1 MTAEDGVYLQYM
13 ILKVKVEMGIESWL
27 SAIIWA
33 LEPNSERFFRRITF
47 GHRGLV
53 SPDFFL
59 FFVKERQAPLDNS
72 LEMENNLVAL
82 DSCLCVNPQIK
93 VVPGCSHKVCQSS
106 STLPIY
112 SP

>member
-33 LEPNSERFFRRITF
+33 LEPNSEKFFGRVTF

-53 SPDFFL
+53 SPDFF
-59 FFVKERQAPLDNS
+59 FFFCQRETGSFRQQFGDG
-72 LEMENNLVAL
+72 
-82 DSCLCVNPQIK
+82 K
-93 VVPGCSHKVCQSS
+93 
-106 STLPIY
+106 
-112 SP
+112 